1 MPELV
6 CPACHGCAEVHVQAY
21 DLALR
26 RRGRP
31 GLLPSPAA
39 DSGQGIALGA
49 DREQRSAGP
58 AHLPRV
64 P

>member
-1 MPELV
+1 MSELV

-49 DREQRSAGP
+49 DREQ
-58 AHLPRV
+58 
-64 P
+64 

>member
-1 MPELV
+1 MRLQERWPMPELV

-31 GLLPSPAA
+31 GLLREGEAA
-39 DSGQGIALGA
+39 
-49 DREQRSAGP
+49 
-58 AHLPRV
+58 
-64 P
+64 